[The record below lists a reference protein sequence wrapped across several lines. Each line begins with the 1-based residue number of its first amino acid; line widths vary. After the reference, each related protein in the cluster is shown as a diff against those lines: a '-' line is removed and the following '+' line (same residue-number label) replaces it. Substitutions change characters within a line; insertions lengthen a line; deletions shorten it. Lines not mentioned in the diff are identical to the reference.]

1 MVLDGSIWF
10 QLSPDIT
17 PPVSGHDLDADA
29 GFNVSAI
36 IFAIAFVIII
46 IIIMTAEIDP
56 AIALADC
63 RQHQMAS
70 SDSPW

>member
-1 MVLDGSIWF
+1 MVLDGSICF
-10 QLSPDIT
+10 QLSLDIT

-29 GFNVSAI
+29 GFNVSTI

-46 IIIMTAEIDP
+46 IIMTAEMDP
-56 AIALADC
+56 AMALADC
-63 RQHQMAS
+63 KQHQMAS

>member
-17 PPVSGHDLDADA
+17 PPVSGRDLDADA
-29 GFNVSAI
+29 GFNINTI
-36 IFAIAFVIII
+36 IFATAFV

-56 AIALADC
+56 AMALADC
-63 RQHQMAS
+63 S
-70 SDSPW
+70 

>member
-10 QLSPDIT
+10 QLSLDIT

-29 GFNVSAI
+29 GSNVSTI

-46 IIIMTAEIDP
+46 MTAEMDP
-56 AIALADC
+56 AMALADC
-63 RQHQMAS
+63 G
-70 SDSPW
+70 

>member
-1 MVLDGSIWF
+1 MVLGGSLWCH
-10 QLSPDIT
+10 LSPDIT

-29 GFNVSAI
+29 GFNVSTI

-46 IIIMTAEIDP
+46 IMTAEMDP
-56 AIALADC
+56 AMALADC

>member
-1 MVLDGSIWF
+1 
-10 QLSPDIT
+10 
-17 PPVSGHDLDADA
+17 VSGHDLDADA
-29 GFNVSAI
+29 GFNVSTI

-46 IIIMTAEIDP
+46 IMTAEMDP
-56 AIALADC
+56 AMALADC

>member
-1 MVLDGSIWF
+1 MVLHGSIWC

-17 PPVSGHDLDADA
+17 PPVSGHDLDADV
-29 GFNVSAI
+29 GFNVNTM

-46 IIIMTAEIDP
+46 ITAEMDP
-56 AIALADC
+56 AMALADC